1 MGFVAIILLG
11 SCLLKLPIA
20 NNGSISFID
29 ALFTAAS
36 ATCVTGINTA
46 VSASQFTFFGQ
57 VVILILIQIGGLGF
71 MAFVTLLYMLLK
83 QKITLKDRIIL
94 GASFGS
100 NQLKGLVSF
109 TKRIL
114 KFTFILEG
122 LGALLLS
129 LRFVPKMGVLRYL
142 ERNFYINFF
151 FLQCWV

>member
-1 MGFVAIILLG
+1 M
-11 SCLLKLPIA
+11 LKLPIA

-46 VSASQFTFFGQ
+46 VPASQFTFFGQ